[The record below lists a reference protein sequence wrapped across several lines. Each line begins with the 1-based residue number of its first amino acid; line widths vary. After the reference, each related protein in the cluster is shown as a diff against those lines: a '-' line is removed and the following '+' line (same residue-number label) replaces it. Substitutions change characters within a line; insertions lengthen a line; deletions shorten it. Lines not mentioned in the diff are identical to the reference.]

1 VCRAQEPEEDPKV
14 RQYTDELAHF
24 LLHSHLKAPQELMM
38 DENLEQN
45 SEPAEAQT
53 EAHGATRRRFL
64 KGTTLALPAVVT
76 LHTGTALANTSLGCG
91 GQGNLT
97 QLNVPVVV
105 TTKDAYMRES
115 VTLFPQFTIDTPNLK
130 IRSVAAP
137 TPFFFKGLSV
147 WRYVSTGQEV
157 SANEKIILNFLA
169 PGTPPSIASAPV
181 TNSTTITLG
190 TQTYKFRGPTSSSS
204 FTFANQGNGLALV
217 NLNNTGTVVS
227 VGAPPIPQ
235 TTYITSL
242 SMACF
247 TSLISRGQL
256 T

>member
-1 VCRAQEPEEDPKV
+1 
-14 RQYTDELAHF
+14 
-24 LLHSHLKAPQELMM
+24 M

-45 SEPAEAQT
+45 REPVEAQ
-53 EAHGATRRRFL
+53 ADAPGATRRRFL

-76 LHTGTALANTSLGCG
+76 LHAGAALANSSLGCG

-97 QLNVPVVV
+97 QFNVPVVV
-105 TTKDAYMRES
+105 TTQDTYMRES
-115 VTLFPQFTIDTPNLK
+115 VTLFPQFTIDTTKFK
-130 IRSVAAP
+130 IRAVANP

-147 WRYVSTGQEV
+147 WRYVSDGLDVTADQRTILDFLTNSTG
-157 SANEKIILNFLA
+157 SN
-169 PGTPPSIASAPV
+169 PPSTPPPSITSQTKIKLSDSKNYYFAGPSP
-181 TNSTTITLG
+181 STV
-190 TQTYKFRGPTSSSS
+190 SSDFS
-204 FTFANQGNGLALV
+204 FVNKGNGLALV